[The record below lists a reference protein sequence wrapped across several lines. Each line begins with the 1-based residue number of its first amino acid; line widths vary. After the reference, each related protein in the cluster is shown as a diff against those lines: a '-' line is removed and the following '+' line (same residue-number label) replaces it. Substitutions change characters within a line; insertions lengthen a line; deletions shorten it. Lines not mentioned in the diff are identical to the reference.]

1 MSFDKELKVVLIS
14 ALGLLAY
21 LLAASGVMAVI
32 LYSVGNSSLFA
43 EASVLV
49 AWLVVLL
56 IPANFALCS
65 LTCIIIYKRKE
76 RSFNE
81 IKEHLNELSELTIEC
96 EKRREDKGTVK
107 PEDRPVVRPKVSVE
121 AI

>member
-1 MSFDKELKVVLIS
+1 MIS

-21 LLAASGVMAVI
+21 LLAASGIMAVI
-32 LYSVGNSSLFA
+32 FYNVGDA
-43 EASVLV
+43 AVIREASILV

-65 LTCIIIYKRKE
+65 LMCIIIYKRKE

-96 EKRREDKGTVK
+96 EKRREDKAAAK
-107 PEDRPVVRPKVSVE
+107 PEDRPIVRPKVSVE